1 MAMATAAPSQPI
13 QTFMVA
19 GVPTIDPCPPVTE
32 SQFEY
37 TLLTTPSSPKVA
49 IEAAIPDKRMMTRPT
64 ISANR
69 AANKPEIGVATHIG
83 NCVCRSQDGNPLSVM
98 AFITGGMVSQA
109 VM

>member
-64 ISANR
+64 MSANK
-69 AANKPEIGVATHIG
+69 AANMPEIGVASHIG
-83 NCVCRSQDGNPLSVM
+83 NCVCRSHVGSPLSVTD
-98 AFITGGMVSQA
+98 FIIGGIVSHA
-109 VM
+109 V